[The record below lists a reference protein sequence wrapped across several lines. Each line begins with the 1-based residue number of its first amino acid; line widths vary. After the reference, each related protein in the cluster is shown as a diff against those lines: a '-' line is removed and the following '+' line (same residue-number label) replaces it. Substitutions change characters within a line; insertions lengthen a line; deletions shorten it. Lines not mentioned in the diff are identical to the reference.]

1 VIRANRSLFVAIVP
15 IYALSLA
22 AMLGIISLILLAL
35 GYNPVETLQKFLEGA
50 LSTDNRRADVIMTAV
65 PLLLCASGLL
75 LTQTA
80 ALWNI
85 GIEGQITMGAICA
98 SFIAL
103 NVTEKQP
110 NALIILIELGA
121 AALGGMFW
129 AGLVG
134 LLKTRAK
141 VNEIFGGVA
150 LNFIAAN
157 FLIYLVGG
165 PWQAPGNTPQSPKFA
180 EGALLPR
187 LGELRLNLFAIGL
200 AVALYLVVFFVLSRT
215 RFGLQ
220 LRAIG
225 KSEKGAFL
233 LGVRTQ
239 RTLFTALLAC
249 GALAGIAGAMQV
261 LFMRGQLVAGVS
273 GGIGFLSLLIV
284 LLVSVR
290 ALWIPLVTLFFAIV
304 PIGSGRLA
312 VSIGLD
318 SSLGNVFQ
326 SALVLAVL
334 LANGIRGRVLRR

>member
-1 VIRANRSLFVAIVP
+1 MIARPRSLLTFP
-15 IYALSLA
+15 IYALSLVTV
-22 AMLGIISLILLAL
+22 LLIISVILLL
-35 GYNPVETLQKFLEGA
+35 FGFNPIETLQKFLEGA
-50 LSTDNRRADVIMTAV
+50 LSTDNRRADVIMTAA

-85 GIEGQITMGAICA
+85 GVEGQITMGAIFA
-98 SFIAL
+98 SFVAL
-103 NVTEKQP
+103 NVQDTEP
-110 NALIILIELGA
+110 NGLIILIEILA
-121 AALGGMFW
+121 AALGGMLW
-129 AGLVG
+129 AGLVA

-165 PWQAPGNTPQSPKFA
+165 PWQAPGNTPTTAPFA
-180 EGALLPR
+180 AGALLPR
-187 LGELRLNLFAIGL
+187 LGELRLSVPAIIL
-200 AVALYLVVFFVLSRT
+200 AVVAWLLVFFILNRT

-220 LRAIG
+220 LRAMG

-233 LGVRTQ
+233 LGVRTE
-239 RTLFTALLAC
+239 RTLIVAMLMC
-249 GALAGIAGAMQV
+249 GALAGIAGAVQV
-261 LFMRGQLVAGVS
+261 LFVRERLVAGIS
-273 GGIGFLSLLIV
+273 GGIGFLSVLIV

-290 ALWIPLVTLFFAIV
+290 VVWVPLVTLFFAIV

-312 VSIGLD
+312 ISIGLD

-334 LANGIRGRVLRR
+334 LANGIRGRLTRH